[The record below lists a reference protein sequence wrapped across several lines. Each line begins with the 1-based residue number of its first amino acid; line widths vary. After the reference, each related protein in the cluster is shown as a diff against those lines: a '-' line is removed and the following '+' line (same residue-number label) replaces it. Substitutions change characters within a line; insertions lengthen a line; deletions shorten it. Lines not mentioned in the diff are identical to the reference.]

1 MKFMNTICIHDLFV
15 LQKIL
20 SNWKEFWKFNEF
32 LSWGVFFGNFH
43 DFLDLLF
50 SKFLINEHV
59 IQYVFPN
66 KNQLIFLLS
75 FFIVNMLEDNFNDT
89 SLLYHANNSAAFD
102 ILKYAEEHK
111 DWYEHCM
118 DVLES
123 HKLTLNTSENN
134 EYNNDTSISL
144 TQHFNQP
151 TDTMCQQLVEFTA
164 NPVSVFGDSTR
175 KTMITVYS

>member
-1 MKFMNTICIHDLFV
+1 MT
-15 LQKIL
+15 
-20 SNWKEFWKFNEF
+20 F
-32 LSWGVFFGNFH
+32 LYFKKSCQIERSSESLTNFYLEVFFFGNFH

-75 FFIVNMLEDNFNDT
+75 LFIVNMLEDNFNDT

>member
-1 MKFMNTICIHDLFV
+1 MFTLGLLIYM
-15 LQKIL
+15 LQKP
-20 SNWKEFWKFNEF
+20 
-32 LSWGVFFGNFH
+32 
-43 DFLDLLF
+43 
-50 SKFLINEHV
+50 
-59 IQYVFPN
+59 Q
-66 KNQLIFLLS
+66 NQLRFLLS
-75 FFIVNMLEDNFNDT
+75 LFFRAMLGENFNDT
-89 SLLYHANNSAAFD
+89 LIYHDGANHSAFD

>member
-32 LSWGVFFGNFH
+32 LFWGFFFGNFH

-50 SKFLINEHV
+50 SKFFINEHV
-59 IQYVFPN
+59 IQYVFAN

-75 FFIVNMLEDNFNDT
+75 LFIVNMLEDNFNDT